1 MFLARLVPGRK
12 PQVYPLIG
20 ALHFPR
26 AWNFV
31 SYGRGAAAIDATQT
45 AALRAAR
52 RMSQSRG
59 WQEFDS
65 NLLSGMNQPNG

>member
-1 MFLARLVPGRK
+1 MMYLARVVTGRK

-26 AWNFV
+26 AWRFA
-31 SYGRGAAAIDATQT
+31 SYGMGAAAIDATQT

-52 RMSQSRG
+52 RLSQRHTG
-59 WQEFDS
+59 
-65 NLLSGMNQPNG
+65 LSGESPHMHANGPA